1 MDSGVGFRRG
11 TYWWDEKVAGAVNHL
26 KTIMDECLD
35 SRLRRMG
42 QTAIG
47 KAKEAATKSLAAP
60 ESTIR
65 IEIKVEEEAADK
77 VQQNQAQGASS
88 IARRL

>member
-1 MDSGVGFRRG
+1 
-11 TYWWDEKVAGAVNHL
+11 
-26 KTIMDECLD
+26 
-35 SRLRRMG
+35 MG